1 MRCSRT
7 CKLQGQEWHYCMGKS
22 RLWHNTGDF
31 SPFYLC
37 RSVAVQGSVAYLVSA
52 LDSNDKQPF
61 SCLGLPCVTSCKSP
75 QTTRRKPQRQFVSVE
90 AKLLG
95 ITPRLHYNHSLSAC
109 GCESGTKNV
118 CVHTIPCQYVW
129 QNFSTRSS
137 LAGMIRIRVWRCQRC
152 FILLGHTDPAVKLKH
167 LLQLI
172 SA

>member
-7 CKLQGQEWHYCMGKS
+7 CKLQGQEWHCCMGKS

-75 QTTRRKPQRQFVSVE
+75 QTSRRKPQRQFASVE

-109 GCESGTKNV
+109 GCESGTKKCLCTYDAV
-118 CVHTIPCQYVW
+118 SIC
-129 QNFSTRSS
+129 
-137 LAGMIRIRVWRCQRC
+137 LAK
-152 FILLGHTDPAVKLKH
+152 FLH
-167 LLQLI
+167 
-172 SA
+172 SF